1 MPHAKWRETEKKGDT
16 LEYPP
21 WKSLTPYTDHQGIK
35 FQVYSPSENELQG
48 MISHIKHVTVMS
60 LPKLKWKASYM
71 QELVHMVYSSH
82 PIAANVL

>member
-48 MISHIKHVTVMS
+48 IISHIKFI
-60 LPKLKWKASYM
+60 LLLKMNFKAWSATSNM
-71 QELVHMVYSSH
+71 LQ
-82 PIAANVL
+82 